1 MEHPLKK
8 SAFCFA
14 ALLLLTTAATVP
26 AKLQETPGSD
36 RQPVNI
42 PFGDAKWQ
50 AIVPELGNDSPQIAI
65 LRVDGKTGATQ
76 LLIRI
81 PKMMHVP
88 LHWHSANETHTVIQ
102 GDWVFEHDGSRHR
115 LGPGGFNYIPAKT
128 HHQAWASDNALV
140 FITVDSAWDVNWVEG
155 PPGKPDL
162 GKSAPEVSKR

>member
-8 SAFCFA
+8 SALCFA
-14 ALLLLTTAATVP
+14 AALLLTTAATAP

-42 PFGDAKWQ
+42 PYSDAKWQ
-50 AIVPELGNDSPQIAI
+50 AIVPELGKDSPQIAI

-81 PKMMHVP
+81 PKKMHVP

-128 HHQAWASDNALV
+128 HHQAWSSDNALV
-140 FITVDSAWDVNWVEG
+140 FITVDSAWDVNWVAG
-155 PPGKPDL
+155 APGKSEL
-162 GKSAPEVSKR
+162 GKSPPEGSNH